1 MCAPKSFWIEGR
13 WTMVDEA
20 KKTHVELQVS
30 ASRHKTS
37 WSDECHRPSASEQGQ
52 YQK

>member
-1 MCAPKSFWIEGR
+1 
-13 WTMVDEA
+13 MVDEA